1 MRDRERVKPALP
13 GPPAPPASPAQTA
26 RPAPAAMAEIVSLS
40 GGRLGSQELDNR
52 YAFVGRLDKVKIVAQ
67 LLKSINFR
75 ESSTWTISQNGL
87 KVTVEDAK
95 CVQANAFVKA
105 EIFED
110 FFLKPSAE
118 AEAEDEE
125 GSGDLSFA
133 VNLSVVLECLQML
146 SGDQASHTVKL
157 CYLGF
162 GHSLEILMEEDGVI
176 SDSQIKTSEADENL
190 DFNFAN
196 AKIVSKIIMHSSYLK
211 EVFSELDNS
220 SDHIEFIINPSDET
234 FRVRTIGPAG
244 ECEISVPSSSDMVE
258 HFNSSNVS
266 KARFNLSLLRNGL
279 KPLAFSD
286 KVSIRMDER
295 EFLCLQY
302 MVNTDSVPT
311 FLEFYC
317 APEED
322 IV

>member
-1 MRDRERVKPALP
+1 M
-13 GPPAPPASPAQTA
+13 
-26 RPAPAAMAEIVSLS
+26 
-40 GGRLGSQELDNR
+40 
-52 YAFVGRLDKVKIVAQ
+52 
-67 LLKSINFR
+67 
-75 ESSTWTISQNGL
+75 
-87 KVTVEDAK
+87 TVEDAK
-95 CVQANAFVKA
+95 CVQANAFVKT
-105 EIFED
+105 EIFEE

-118 AEAEDEE
+118 VEDEE

-146 SGDQASHTVKL
+146 SGDQPSHTVKL

-258 HFNSSNVS
+258 HFNCTNVS

-286 KVSIRMDER
+286 KVVTKVSKTLQRNCMLPEGEHPDGREGVPLPAVHGEHGQRPHLPRVLLRAGGRHCLVYEER
-295 EFLCLQY
+295 GTLRDWL
-302 MVNTDSVPT
+302 
-311 FLEFYC
+311 
-317 APEED
+317 
-322 IV
+322 